1 MKKEITQVCL
11 GALLLSACGSSVGE
25 EKTLKN
31 LEGSILEVESAD
43 TVQVET
49 AEESADD
56 PTLLVYD
63 EANYLAYG
71 INRSFADNETIS
83 VDDMY
88 DKSLEGSEIEL
99 TVSGECVEI
108 CQKAGCWIEVAK
120 SNGEIVF
127 VKFKDHFTLPIE
139 TTTGRK
145 VLFHGIGKLDTTSVE
160 MQRHYLDDR
169 AESGESVAQEE
180 YDAITEPKIG
190 VSFLADGIL
199 VEEPN

>member
-1 MKKEITQVCL
+1 MKKEIIQVCL
-11 GALLLSACGSSVGE
+11 GAFLLSACGSSVGE
-25 EKTLKN
+25 ENTLKN

-43 TVQVET
+43 TLKVEP
-49 AEESADD
+49 AEEPDDD
-56 PTLLVYD
+56 PTSLVYN
-63 EANYLAYG
+63 EVNYLAYG
-71 INRSFADNETIS
+71 INRSFADNEKIT
-83 VDDMY
+83 VDEMY
-88 DKSLEGSEIEL
+88 DKALGGSGGEL
-99 TVSGECVEI
+99 TVTGECVEI

-120 SNGEIVF
+120 SNGEKVF

-190 VSFLADGIL
+190 DSFLADGIL
-199 VEEPN
+199 VEVPN